1 MKKLFNIV
9 IILIVAIPLSAQE
22 DITPPTLT
30 GFSFTPSS
38 IDVTS
43 GTDTVT
49 VTVSATDD
57 LSGLSYVSVSFRS
70 PSGDQY
76 ANAGM
81 HTYGALDTTV
91 SDIMTIA
98 QYAEGGDWEV
108 DFVSIDD
115 QVGNSYNWYTSEL
128 DSMGFSTILTVTS
141 VQDVTPPHINRF
153 YLHS

>member
-22 DITPPTLT
+22 DTPPPTLT
-30 GFSFTPSS
+30 GFSFTPST

-81 HTYGALDTTV
+81 
-91 SDIMTIA
+91 
-98 QYAEGGDWEV
+98 
-108 DFVSIDD
+108 
-115 QVGNSYNWYTSEL
+115 
-128 DSMGFSTILTVTS
+128 ST
-141 VQDVTPPHINRF
+141 
-153 YLHS
+153 